1 MRNISKSSEI
11 SKICITNEKSKIR
24 KSSEIIKI
32 SKTIDISKISKIY
45 AMRGR
50 NLTSEIRK

>member
-1 MRNISKSSEI
+1 MSKSSEI
-11 SKICITNEKSKIR
+11 SKICITNEKRKIR

-50 NLTSEIRK
+50 NLTSEKRK